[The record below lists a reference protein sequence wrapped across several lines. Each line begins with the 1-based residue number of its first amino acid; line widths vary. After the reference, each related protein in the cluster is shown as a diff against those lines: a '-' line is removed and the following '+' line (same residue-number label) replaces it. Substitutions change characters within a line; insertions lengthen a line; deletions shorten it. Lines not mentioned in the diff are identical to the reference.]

1 MTKPQADEHAQP
13 GETPTDSEPVETS
26 ATAPESEPEPWT
38 PERVTEWNR
47 YYDLY
52 VAASVLLLVF
62 LTAAHKIYSSALW
75 PLLEAG
81 RVAIAQGWPLT
92 RDPFS
97 FTELGRPWVNISWL
111 FGLIN
116 VLIYDLGYGLTKD
129 PARAE
134 QIASGLLVGLNA
146 TLRTLTVLILLNI
159 RRPGPGLW
167 WVAVCAA
174 LALGG
179 MVVPSPLRA
188 SLPIAVELGG
198 LAGAAEVDSG
208 TWSLLFLALELAV
221 LHAATSLGRR
231 WALFALPS
239 LFLIWANVDEGFLF
253 GLAVL
258 AAATL
263 GTLARGPLKEQ
274 AGEPLTFRRA
284 LIVLGTCMAVCL
296 INPSWHRIYPA
307 VLQPYLDMLPGRS
320 GDLVGDQFSFFGAE
334 SRAYYERVF
343 GPGASR
349 VFIAYYLV
357 AVGVVLGSFALNRK
371 RFHLG
376 RFLAVVVAALAWAV
390 LRRLSGEFAVVG
402 AAALALNGQEW
413 YQGRFGVSGR
423 LGTGWTL
430 WSIGGRSLTLIAI
443 FALIVKGLTGFGG
456 NGADFPVGFGVN
468 TDYLAFEAGDY
479 LRDAPIQGNVVNL
492 TRSHGD
498 AIIWRAWPTNRA
510 RRSYIDN
517 RRHLFPESLRLELS
531 TLRKALVDDDPAI
544 WRPILDRHQAS
555 VVSLSIGLD
564 RQALRIYD
572 TLKRSPDW
580 VEFYDDGLVFMLG
593 RVDQSTPVAKDRTY
607 VQNNRLDAELMV
619 YQHGRRLTTTAQP
632 PNPVTW
638 LDRIFRRRAL
648 AMPGPHALAADR
660 WLGMRW
666 DKPETPDPAHC
677 YMAIREARIAL
688 SKNPDD
694 PAAFKML
701 NRAYEFLLRAEAAIL
716 DSSAAADLLMF
727 RFRQRVTALNYA
739 IQTTPPPTTVDGRQD
754 LADLHHELAVLF
766 RSVDFLD
773 LERDHLEAAREL
785 APPGAFPAEESNRL
799 NQLNT
804 GISRTKQ
811 QLEQGASQQA
821 NLLQQADFALSRGMP
836 GYAIE
841 RLEAAE
847 ELGVSLDNIKSRL
860 VDLYCQ
866 TGQPDK
872 TFELVSNIEDP
883 ALSTGPGTPSH
894 RQGLVSFLL
903 GDYDSAASLWR
914 DRALKQIRTDVTLGA
929 VQAAQNLLQGNV
941 KPSVAGFTH
950 LPSLLL
956 DEATW
961 EYELGLCLIESGQ
974 PGSAASHLSRALT
987 LEPKFPIRPLLLYY
1001 LDKLGKPF
1009 PESSETHSKDSEV
1022 FNQNIN
1028 LDQE

>member
-1 MTKPQADEHAQP
+1 MTKPQADEHAQTV
-13 GETPTDSEPVETS
+13 EIPTDGEPVETS
-26 ATAPESEPEPWT
+26 AAVPEPEPWT

-52 VAASVLLLVF
+52 VAAGVLFLVF
-62 LTAAHKIYSSALW
+62 LTAAHKIYGSTLW

-116 VLIYDLGYGLTKD
+116 VLIYDLGHGLSKD

-134 QIASGLLVGLNA
+134 QLAAGLLVGLNA

-159 RRPGPGLW
+159 RKPGPGLW
-167 WVAVCAA
+167 WVAICAA

-179 MVVPSPLRA
+179 MVVPSPIR
-188 SLPIAVELGG
+188 SGVPIAIELGG
-198 LAGAAEVDSG
+198 LAGAAEVDPG

-231 WALFALPS
+231 RALIALPP

-263 GTLARGPLKEQ
+263 GTLGKRPLDGQ
-274 AGEPLTFRRA
+274 GGDPLTFRGA
-284 LIVLGTCMAVCL
+284 LIVLGICMAVCL
-296 INPSWHRIYPA
+296 VNPSWHRIYPA
-307 VLQPYLDMLPGRS
+307 VVQPFLEMIPGQS
-320 GDLVGDQFSFFGAE
+320 GDLTGDRFSFFGAE
-334 SRAYYERVF
+334 SRAYYDRVF

-349 VFIAYYLV
+349 VFIAYYLIT
-357 AVGVVLGSFALNRK
+357 VGVVLGSFALNRK

-376 RFLAVVVAALAWAV
+376 RFLAFAVAALAWAG
-390 LRRLSGEFAVVG
+390 LRRFSGEFAVVG
-402 AAALALNGQEW
+402 AVALALNGQEW
-413 YQGRFGVSGR
+413 YQSRYGTIGR
-423 LGTGWTL
+423 LGARWTL
-430 WSIGGRSLTLIAI
+430 WSIGGRSVTLIAI

-456 NGADFPVGFGVN
+456 TGADFPVGFGVN

-498 AIIWRAWPTNRA
+498 AIIWRAWPTNHG
-510 RRSYIDN
+510 RRTYIDN

-531 TLRKALVDDDPAI
+531 TLRKALDDDDPAV

-555 VVSLSIGLD
+555 VVTLSIGLD
-564 RQALRIYD
+564 RQALRIYEA
-572 TLKRSPDW
+572 LKRSPDW
-580 VEFYDDGLVFMLG
+580 VEFYDDGLVFMFG
-593 RVDQSTPVAKDRTY
+593 RVDESAPVARDRTY
-607 VQNNRLDAELMV
+607 VQEHRLDADAMV
-619 YQHGRRLTTTAQP
+619 YQRGQRLTTTAQP

-638 LDRIFRRRAL
+638 IDRIFRSRAQV
-648 AMPGPHALAADR
+648 MPGPHALAADR

-666 DKPETPDPAHC
+666 NDADSTPDPAHC

-701 NRAYEFLLRAEAAIL
+701 NRAYDFLLRAEANIL
-716 DSSAAADLLMF
+716 GSTDATDLLMF

-739 IQTTPPPTTVDGRQD
+739 IQTTPPPTTPEGRQD
-754 LADLHHELAVLF
+754 LANLHHELAALF
-766 RSVDFLD
+766 RTVNFLD
-773 LERDHLEAAREL
+773 LERDHLEAARAL
-785 APPGAFPAEESNRL
+785 IPPEAFTDDERNRL
-799 NQLNT
+799 DQLNIA
-804 GISRTKQ
+804 ISQVQQ
-811 QLEQGASQQA
+811 QLEQDAAQQA
-821 NLLQQADFALSRGMP
+821 NLLQQADYALSQGMP

-847 ELGVSLDNIKSRL
+847 ELGVSLDTVKSRL

-872 TFELVSNIEDP
+872 SFDLVSNIEDK
-883 ALSTGPGTPSH
+883 ALYTGPGTPAH

-903 GDYDSAASLWR
+903 GDYDNAASLWR
-914 DRALKQIRTDVTLGA
+914 DRALQQVKADVSGGA

-941 KPSVAGFTH
+941 KPSVAGFVH
-950 LPSLLL
+950 LPTLLL

-974 PGSAASHLSRALT
+974 PDEAAGHLTRALR

-1001 LDKLGKPF
+1001 LEKLGKPF
-1009 PESSETHSKDSEV
+1009 TESDEPPSKKP
-1022 FNQNIN
+1022 
-1028 LDQE
+1028 DQPPAKP

>member
-1 MTKPQADEHAQP
+1 MTKPQADEHAQTV
-13 GETPTDSEPVETS
+13 ETPTDGEPVEAA
-26 ATAPESEPEPWT
+26 ATAPEPEPWT

-52 VAASVLLLVF
+52 VAGGVLFLVF
-62 LTAAHKIYSSALW
+62 LTAAHKIFGSALW

-81 RVAIAQGWPLT
+81 RVTISQGWPLT

-111 FGLIN
+111 FGLLN
-116 VLIYDLGYGLTKD
+116 VLIYDLGHGLTKD

-134 QIASGLLVGLNA
+134 QIAAGLLVGLNA

-159 RRPGPGLW
+159 RKTGPGLW
-167 WVAVCAA
+167 WVAICAT

-179 MVVPSPLRA
+179 MVVPSPIRA
-188 SLPIAVELGG
+188 GVPIAVELGG
-198 LAGAAEVDSG
+198 LAGAAEVDPG

-231 WALFALPS
+231 RALFALPP

-263 GTLARGPLKEQ
+263 GTLAKRPLQEQ
-274 AGEPLTFRRA
+274 GDEALTFGRA
-284 LIVLGTCMAVCL
+284 LIVLGICMAVCL
-296 INPSWHRIYPA
+296 VNPSWHRIYPA
-307 VLQPYLDMLPGRS
+307 VVQPLLDMLPGRS
-320 GDLVGDQFSFFGAE
+320 GDLTGDQFSFFGAE
-334 SRAYYERVF
+334 SRAYYDRVF

-349 VFIAYYLV
+349 VFIAYYLI
-357 AVGVVLGSFALNRK
+357 AVGVVIGSFALNRK

-376 RFLAVVVAALAWAV
+376 RFLTVVVAALAWAI

-402 AAALALNGQEW
+402 AVALALNGQEW
-413 YQGRFGVSGR
+413 YQGRYGTTGR

-430 WSIGGRSLTLIAI
+430 WSIGGRSITLIAI
-443 FALIVKGLTGFGG
+443 FALIVKGLTGYGG
-456 NGADFPVGFGVN
+456 SGADFPVGFGVN
-468 TDYLAFEAGDY
+468 TAYLAFEAGDY

-498 AIIWRAWPTNRA
+498 AIIWRAWPTNHG
-510 RRSYIDN
+510 RRTYIDN
-517 RRHLFPESLRLELS
+517 RRHLYPESLRLELS
-531 TLRKALVDDDPAI
+531 TLRKALGEDDPAI

-555 VVSLSIGLD
+555 VVTLSIGLD

-572 TLKRSPDW
+572 ALKRSPDW
-580 VEFYDDGLVFMLG
+580 VEFYDDGLVFMFG
-593 RVDQSTPVAKDRTY
+593 RVDESAPVAKDRTY
-607 VQNNRLDAELMV
+607 VQANRLDADAMV
-619 YQHGRRLTTTAQP
+619 YQRGQRLTTTAQP

-638 LDRIFRRRAL
+638 VDRVFRRRAL
-648 AMPGPHALAADR
+648 ALPGPHALAADR
-660 WLGMRW
+660 WLGIRW
-666 DKPETPDPAHC
+666 DKADSTPDPAHC

-701 NRAYEFLLRAEAAIL
+701 NRAYDFLLRAEATIL
-716 DSSAAADLLMF
+716 DSTTATDLLMF
-727 RFRQRVTALNYA
+727 RFRQRVTALSYA
-739 IQTTPPPTTVDGRQD
+739 IQTTPPPTTPENRLD
-754 LADLHHELAVLF
+754 LADLHRELAGLF

-773 LERDHLEAAREL
+773 LERDHLESARAL
-785 APPGAFPAEESNRL
+785 SPPEAFSPEESNRL
-799 NQLNT
+799 DQLNT
-804 GISRTKQ
+804 GISQTRQ
-811 QLEQGASQQA
+811 QLEQDAAQQA

-847 ELGVSLDNIKSRL
+847 ELGVSLDNVKSRL

-872 TFELVSNIEDP
+872 SFELVSNIEDP
-883 ALSTGPGTPSH
+883 ALSTGPGTPAH
-894 RQGLVSFLL
+894 RQGRVSFLL
-903 GDYDSAASLWR
+903 GDYDNAASLWR
-914 DRALKQIRTDVTLGA
+914 DRALKQIRAEVTVGA
-929 VQAAQNLLQGNV
+929 VQSAQNLLQGNV
-941 KPSVAGFTH
+941 KPSVAGFVH
-950 LPSLLL
+950 LPTMLL

-974 PGSAASHLSRALT
+974 PDEAASHLTRALT

-1009 PESSETHSKDSEV
+1009 TEPGETSAKES
-1022 FNQNIN
+1022 
-1028 LDQE
+1028 DQSPVEP